1 MLKLPRSFVLAAAL
15 AVAVIVPSTVAA
27 QGGGQPGNVP
37 AQVQQAEDDV
47 ERVVERFGIGV
58 QGGVGLDPELVVF
71 GAHATFGP
79 IFSPDLGFRPGI
91 EFGLGEVTTTMAI
104 NLDFLYR
111 FPGATTGTRWM
122 PYVGVG
128 PAFGL
133 SHQGFETEN
142 LDNAEVDGVDLDTR
156 NRFDFSDTDFDGG
169 VNFIAGARN
178 QGGLFF
184 EVRATA
190 YGVSNVRLLAGYN
203 F

>member
-1 MLKLPRSFVLAAAL
+1 VVVL
-15 AVAVIVPSTVAA
+15 VPSTAAA
-27 QGGGQPGNVP
+27 QGGGQQGNVP
-37 AQVQQAEDDV
+37 APVQEAEADV

-71 GAHATFGP
+71 GGHATFGP

-91 EFGLGEVTTTMAI
+91 EFGVGEVTTTMAI

-133 SHQGFETEN
+133 SHRGFETEN
-142 LDNAEVDGVDLDTR
+142 LDNAEVDGVDLDNR